1 MSGVQQT
8 HRSEQRPEAAEVLCR
23 LFAEVLGRESVDPAA
38 GFYDLGGDRPAAE
51 RLLARVHAGF
61 GVRLTLPDL
70 ADAPTPAALAARL
83 APGHLA
89 EGQPGGVQI
98 ECSSACSHVVHMA

>member
-51 RLLARVHAGF
+51 RLLARVHDEF
-61 GVRLTLPDL
+61 GVRLEPS
-70 ADAPTPAALAARL
+70 
-83 APGHLA
+83 
-89 EGQPGGVQI
+89 V
-98 ECSSACSHVVHMA
+98 